1 MALRAAIIGTGSAV
15 PEKVLTNFDLEKMVD
30 TSDEWIRRRTGII
43 ERRIADENTAS
54 SDLGLLAA
62 QRAIEDAGVDPL
74 DLEAVIVSTVT
85 PDHFFPSTA
94 CIIQGKLGARNAGAF
109 DLSAGCAGFSYAL
122 AIADGFIRTGMMRT
136 LLVIAAETLTKVT
149 DWTDRSTCVLFGDA
163 AGAAVVSATE
173 EDKGILGSFLGA
185 AGEYSDPYLLGLPAG
200 GSRMPATHET
210 VEGRLH
216 YLKMQGREVFKLG
229 VRMMPEAGFKAL
241 ESAGLT
247 PQDVDLLIPHQA
259 NIRIIDV
266 VGEKLGIP
274 KEKVYVNVD
283 RYGNTS
289 SATVA
294 VALDEVRREGMVKDG
309 GIILMVT
316 FGSGMTYAGT
326 VIKL

>member
-1 MALRAAIIGTGSAV
+1 MLRAAIIGTGSAV
-15 PEKVLTNFDLEKMVD
+15 PEKILTNFDLEKMVD
-30 TSDEWIRRRTGII
+30 TSDEWIRRRTGIV

-54 SDLGLLAA
+54 SDLGFMAA

-94 CIIQGKLGARNAGAF
+94 CIIQGRLGARNAGAF
-109 DLSAGCAGFSYAL
+109 DLLAGCSGFSYAL
-122 AIADGFIRTGMMRT
+122 AIADSFIRTGMMKT

-173 EDKGILGSFLGA
+173 EDRGILSSFLGA
-185 AGEYSDPYLLGLPAG
+185 AGEYSDPYLLGVPAG
-200 GSRMPATHET
+200 GSRMPATRET
-210 VEGRLH
+210 VERRLH
-216 YLKMQGREVFKLG
+216 YLKMRGKEVFKLG

-241 ESAGLT
+241 EMAGLT

-259 NIRIIDV
+259 NTRIIDV

-294 VALDEVRREGMVKDG
+294 VALDEVRRNGIVGEGDV
-309 GIILMVT
+309 ILMVT

-326 VIKL
+326 VIRL

>member
-1 MALRAAIIGTGSAV
+1 MRAAIIGTGSAV
-15 PEKVLTNFDLEKMVD
+15 PDKVLTNFDLEKMVD
-30 TSDEWIRRRTGII
+30 TSDEWIRRRTGIV
-43 ERRIADENTAS
+43 ERRIADEKTAS

-62 QRAIEDAGVDPL
+62 RRAIEDAGVDPL

-173 EDKGILGSFLGA
+173 EDKGILSSFLGA
-185 AGEYSDPYLLGLPAG
+185 AGEYSDPYLLGMPAG

-210 VEGRLH
+210 VEKRLH

-241 ESAGLT
+241 EIAGLT

-259 NIRIIDV
+259 NIRIIDA

-274 KEKVYVNVD
+274 REKVYVNVD

-289 SATVA
+289 SSTVA
-294 VALDEVRREGMVKDG
+294 VALDEVRRNGLVDEGD
-309 GIILMVT
+309 IILMVT